1 MNTFKTIIL
10 LVFSLM
16 LLSSITLGVAGLFV
30 KDDYTFTVTE
40 KVVKNSKEHSKY
52 LIFGEDKDGHIKV
65 VQNTDSLFKGKFNSS
80 DIYADIKVGKT
91 YHFDVYGFRIPF
103 LSKYENIDSYKEVK
117 K

>member
-52 LIFGEDKDGHIKV
+52 LIFGEDKDGRIKV